1 MKSKSILFGHWRR
14 LLFIAFPLLAAI
26 TMAMSLTL
34 PSLAAT
40 IVNEDIPF
48 SVNITNPCNNE
59 SVALSGT
66 EHLVILETFDNNG
79 GVHFDFHANFNITG
93 TGDLGNN
100 YVSNQELH
108 ESGNTKVGAAAAA
121 TFPIA
126 FELISKGSAPN
137 FLMLMLMHMTFNA
150 NGSVTASFDHFM
162 TECQG

>member
-40 IVNEDIPF
+40 IVNEDIPLTF
-48 SVNITNPCNNE
+48 NTTNPCNNE
-59 SVALSGT
+59 NVTLSGT
-66 EHLVILETFDNNG
+66 VHLVIDETFDNNG
-79 GVHFDFHANFNITG
+79 GVHFDFHANYNITG

-108 ESGNTKVGAAAAA
+108 ESGNAKVGAADAA

-137 FLMLMLMHMTFNA
+137 FLMRMLMHMTFNA
-150 NGSVTASFDHFM
+150 NGDVTASFDHI
-162 TECQG
+162 TADCNG